1 MIYLVEASNSSGKSH
16 ALILPRGTGNV
27 DTEVPLAR
35 RRDSRGRSVR
45 RGILDRL
52 YNTPWPRD
60 DHGQTEVP
68 KRMQMTVDASHD
80 RALRDPY

>member
-1 MIYLVEASNSSGKSH
+1 VIYLVEASNSSGKSH
-16 ALILPRGTGNV
+16 ALILPWGTGNV
-27 DTEVPLAR
+27 DTEVPLVR
-35 RRDSRGRSVR
+35 KRDSRGRSLR
-45 RGILDRL
+45 RKIKDRL

-68 KRMQMTVDASHD
+68 KRMQMTVDASND